1 MIKADISLK
10 SIPCLADLDA
20 KRLEQLEQK
29 AHLKKIRKNELIFK
43 EAEPVKSIFVVKSG
57 LVKLSKTS
65 AEGRELVIE
74 IMERGDHF
82 CFAPMYLGRN
92 FSANAQA
99 IEDSY
104 VIMINAADFKS
115 VIDSETGKLGQKI
128 ISGLCRKI
136 EHLTRMIE
144 DIAFN
149 DIEQRISRAMLNLID
164 GRNQSENIVTIEISH
179 KDIASMTGTV
189 REVVSRTIGRLKK
202 HGIIIKTGVRYL
214 KINRKRLV
222 SFLELENDNLLIK
235 KAKALAYPLPEC
247 SKSYLES

>member
-1 MIKADISLK
+1 MIKSDISLK
-10 SIPCLADLDA
+10 SIPCLADLD
-20 KRLEQLEQK
+20 REGLEQLEQK
-29 AHLKKIRKNELIFK
+29 ARLKKIRKNELIFK
-43 EAEPVKSIFVVKSG
+43 EAEPATSIFVVKSG

-65 AEGRELVIE
+65 TEGRELVIE

-115 VIDSETGKLGQKI
+115 IIDRETSKLGQKI

-136 EHLTRMIE
+136 EHLLRTIE

-164 GRNQSENIVTIEISH
+164 GRNQNKNIVTIEISH
-179 KDIASMTGTV
+179 KDIALMTGTV
-189 REVVSRTIGRLKK
+189 REVVSRTIGKLKK

-214 KINRKRLV
+214 KINRERLA
-222 SFLELENDNLLIK
+222 SFLELENDNLLIEK
-235 KAKALAYPLPEC
+235 TKALTHPLPEC
-247 SKSYLES
+247 SKPH